1 MVVEGS
7 QEAAQEPSARRHH
20 LASGRV
26 LYPQVSTA
34 QVPAMFQL
42 EKPPDGCSKGASS
55 LHKAKSGAK
64 GRGSK
69 QITECLLRIYHPQ
82 SAVQDPVRF

>member
-7 QEAAQEPSARRHH
+7 QVAAQEPSARRHH

-26 LYPQVSTA
+26 LYPQASTA

-42 EKPPDGCSKGASS
+42 EKPPEGMQQGGIIPMQSQKWSKG
-55 LHKAKSGAK
+55 K
-64 GRGSK
+64 
-69 QITECLLRIYHPQ
+69 
-82 SAVQDPVRF
+82 RF